1 MVVFSSRKN
10 CPSSLDVVLDGRHS
24 TDEVDVH
31 DDSAGDRPI
40 PSSSTAFL
48 PQHPMTQA
56 DTSPCSEV
64 SISGSQFPKQG
75 NWRHRVS
82 TSLSRLMMVGA
93 LVAGW
98 MGTAAPA
105 IAAER
110 LVIRLGP
117 IEQSVN
123 VEDLSEF
130 AATGEIP
137 PSLHL
142 YRLFLTREARYA
154 LSNRIY
160 LDPTVS
166 DHLVDDLLRSS
177 SGKRVL
183 ELLDI
188 AAPEHI
194 PGQFEVALKAAARQ
208 GKGIS
213 LVSFLRAFP
222 AKTLT
227 IDASSAIALASQFNL
242 PHWQRHTLNG
252 ILEREMTIETEQ
264 TDPFFTTFDPSAQGH
279 ESVRSQ
285 TLMFRDR
292 ARRRSIP
299 VDLYWSRWTTGPLVI
314 ISHGFG
320 ADRRF
325 LNYMATHLASHG
337 ITVASLEH
345 SGSNVAWLTGL
356 TLGEP
361 RHGRLSDIL
370 PATEF
375 VDRPRDISF
384 LLDELRR
391 LNKYSSVLGGKL
403 NTENVTVIGHSL
415 GGYTALAAAG
425 AEMNLEALREFCG
438 GRSFMEL
445 SPADWLQCSAV
456 DLPDQEYNLR
466 DRRVKQV
473 IAMSPVMGRI
483 FDAEG
488 LSKINIPTLITSASQ
503 DSITPAVHQQILP
516 FRAFAEAEDPTLHR
530 LLVAIGATH
539 LSMGDPEN
547 LNAALTQSIFLR
559 ERSWEDTET
568 MRRMMKG
575 VSLAFVKQQTPEAD
589 LYAPFLSVDYV
600 QSWSTSDVQL
610 RMNNQ
615 ISESLENW
623 LQIATVPLER
633 VVSATVPKNSEKA
646 SNSTPVA
653 TIRNLLQVLPL
664 VLLIPPSSL
673 SVSVLNY
680 LKKSTQRKRQRHPF
694 W

>member
-1 MVVFSSRKN
+1 MFHPSIPSRFSISSR
-10 CPSSLDVVLDGRHS
+10 S
-24 TDEVDVH
+24 EAIA
-31 DDSAGDRPI
+31 DSQTSAQGD
-40 PSSSTAFL
+40 
-48 PQHPMTQA
+48 
-56 DTSPCSEV
+56 
-64 SISGSQFPKQG
+64 
-75 NWRHRVS
+75 WRRRFS
-82 TSLSRLMMVGA
+82 TSLSRLMMVGT

-98 MGTAAPA
+98 MGGAAPA
-105 IAAER
+105 IAAEK

-123 VEDLSEF
+123 VDDLSEF
-130 AATGEIP
+130 AETGDIP
-137 PSLHL
+137 PGLQL
-142 YRLFLTREARYA
+142 YRPLLTHEVRYA

-160 LDPTVS
+160 LDPDVS
-166 DHLVDDLLRSS
+166 DHLVDDLLKSS

-183 ELLDI
+183 EMLDI

-194 PGQFEVALKAAARQ
+194 PGQFEVALKEAARQ
-208 GKGIS
+208 GNGIS
-213 LVSFLRAFP
+213 LVSFLQAFP

-242 PHWQRHTLNG
+242 PHWQSHTLNG
-252 ILEREMTIETEQ
+252 ILEREMTVVTEQ
-264 TDPFFTTFDPSAQGH
+264 PEPFYTTFDPSVQGYEH
-279 ESVRSQ
+279 VRSQ

-292 ARRRSIP
+292 SRGRSIP

-356 TLGEP
+356 TLGDS

-375 VDRPRDISF
+375 IDRPRDISF
-384 LLDELRR
+384 LLDELQR
-391 LNKYSSVLGGKL
+391 LNKYSSVLGDKL

-415 GGYTALAAAG
+415 GGYTALAIAG
-425 AEMNLEALREFCG
+425 AEINLEGLREFCS

-456 DLPDQEYNLR
+456 DLPDQDYELR
-466 DRRVKQV
+466 DRRVKQI

-488 LSKINIPTLITSASQ
+488 LSKINVPTIITSASQ
-503 DSITPAVHQQILP
+503 DSITPAVHQQLLP
-516 FRAFAEAEDPTLHR
+516 FRAFAHAEDPTLHR

-559 ERSWEDTET
+559 ERPWEDTET

-575 VSLAFVKQQTPEAD
+575 LSLAFVKQQTPEAE
-589 LYAPFLSVDYV
+589 LYAPFLSADYV

-610 RMNNQ
+610 RMNDQ
-615 ISESLENW
+615 ITESLENW

-633 VVSATVPKNSEKA
+633 VVSATVPKNIEKA
-646 SNSTPVA
+646 NKPTDVVKLPIA
-653 TIRNLLQVLPL
+653 LQVLPL

-673 SVSVLNY
+673 SVSILNY
-680 LKKSTQRKRQRHPF
+680 LKKSTRQRRQKQRF
-694 W
+694 WW